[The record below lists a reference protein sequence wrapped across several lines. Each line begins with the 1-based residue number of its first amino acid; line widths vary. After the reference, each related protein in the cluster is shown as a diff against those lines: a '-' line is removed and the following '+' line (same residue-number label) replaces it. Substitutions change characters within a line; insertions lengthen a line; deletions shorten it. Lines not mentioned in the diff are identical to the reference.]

1 MIHIGKTISVELLR
15 AGPPHNQL
23 LSPLT
28 QYLALCDGHAGETL
42 RLPFEHHDFVLQM
55 QALRYQQGTE
65 LNWRARFAQVARD
78 MADVLRQIPGLATTL
93 GRGRADGGEL
103 VHVEAVMTASELA
116 LLPFEAADSPST
128 FASAGLPLSVQ
139 TVLPVSLTRRNRRY
153 TGADVKWPRRPKIL
167 IVVASPPGFVE
178 VPALAHVMAVR
189 KALEPWI
196 GPPRAKR
203 EEAERMAGAPQTNIE
218 ELVTV
223 LDRASI
229 QRLHEACAASP
240 EPYTHIHILAHGAV
254 RAEGVSERFTLAFH
268 GPNGDPELVDGRQLA
283 AALRPHAKGGSGS
296 LLSPT
301 VITIASCDAGNVGDV
316 MIPGGSIAHDL
327 HEAGIP
333 LVIASQFPLTFA
345 GSVVLAET
353 LYERLLWGDDPRV
366 VLHDV
371 RQRLHLLRHGHDWA
385 SIVAYAAL
393 PPDLDQQLTWVRAY
407 QARRAAEAALAAY
420 DHESPDIRESPLM
433 PSETAS
439 ARLAAASTAPMRTPM
454 QKVHEQL
461 KAARQRL
468 LGAIPPEQSTSDR
481 NMLIELY
488 GMLATMDKREAEVM
502 QRCADPKDKNPTRK
516 ARQLLLS
523 AQQHYKKGLSFNRAN
538 HWHATQY
545 LFLCGILGQR
555 SQKSI
560 ADWMTVARFSS
571 REETRDGT
579 PSQRAWAYASLL
591 ELAVLGVILGTDTS
605 DPSERLQN
613 AKEDAEA
620 MLALVS
626 MRSFEVYSTVRQFQ
640 RYKLWH
646 GLQHPEAERLIGT
659 INEVLDAEGESQPG
673 GSIASGS
680 LRPSA
685 AQSDRPHSAP
695 PESDERL
702 VDGGTRPPPNG
713 AVGAS

>member
-28 QYLALCDGHAGETL
+28 QYLALCDGHAAETL

-55 QALRYQQGTE
+55 QALRYQQGPE

-78 MADVLRQIPGLATTL
+78 MAEVLRQIPGLATTL
-93 GRGRADGGEL
+93 GRGRTDGGEL
-103 VHVEAVMTASELA
+103 VHVEAVLSASELA
-116 LLPFEAADSPST
+116 LLPFEAADSPTT

-153 TGADVKWPRRPKIL
+153 SGADVKWPRRPKIL
-167 IVVASPPGFVE
+167 IVVASPPGSME
-178 VPALAHVMAVR
+178 VPAVAHVMAIR
-189 KALEPWI
+189 KALAPWI
-196 GPPRAKR
+196 GPQHPK
-203 EEAERMAGAPQTNIE
+203 EATPERMEGAPRTNIE

-229 QRLHEACAASP
+229 QRVHEACAASVV
-240 EPYTHIHILAHGAV
+240 PYTHVHILAHGAV
-254 RAEGVSERFTLAFH
+254 RSEGVGERFTLAFH
-268 GPNGDPELVDGRQLA
+268 GPNGERELIDGRQLA
-283 AALRPHAKGGSGS
+283 AALRPHARGGSGS
-296 LLSPT
+296 LQSPT
-301 VITIASCDAGNVGDV
+301 VVTIASCDSGNGGDV

-393 PPDLDQQLTWVRAY
+393 PPDLEQQLTWVRAQ
-407 QARRAAEAALAAY
+407 QARRAAEAALASY
-420 DHESPDIRESPLM
+420 DH
-433 PSETAS
+433 
-439 ARLAAASTAPMRTPM
+439 AAPGIERGTPM
-454 QKVHEQL
+454 QSVHAQL
-461 KAARQRL
+461 GAARQRL
-468 LGAIPPEQSTSDR
+468 LDAVPCEQTAADR
-481 NMLIELY
+481 AMLIELY
-488 GMLATMDKREAEVM
+488 GMLATMDKREAEVL
-502 QRCADPKDKNPTRK
+502 QRQADREKDRNPTRK
-516 ARQLLLS
+516 ARELLLS
-523 AQQHYKKGLSFNRAN
+523 AQQHYKKGLRHDRAN

-545 LFLCGILGQR
+545 LFLCAILGQKGT
-555 SQKSI
+555 KSV
-560 ADWMTVARFSS
+560 ADWMTLARFSA

-591 ELAVLGVILGTDTS
+591 ELAVLGVILGTDAGADT
-605 DPSERLQN
+605 EQRLN
-613 AKEDAEA
+613 RAREDADA

-626 MRSFEVYSTVRQFQ
+626 MRSFEVYSTIRQFE
-640 RYKLWH
+640 RYALWS
-646 GLQHPEAERLIGT
+646 GLQHPEAQRLIHA
-659 INEVLDAEGESQPG
+659 IFSVLAAEGEPARSDTAVDA
-673 GSIASGS
+673 ASRLLPQNDVS
-680 LRPSA
+680 DSA
-685 AQSDRPHSAP
+685 APD
-695 PESDERL
+695 SDEQLR
-702 VDGGTRPPPNG
+702 DPGMPSHPPNG
-713 AVGAS
+713 LREAT

>member
-28 QYLALCDGHAGETL
+28 QYLALCDGHAAETL

-55 QALRYQQGTE
+55 QALRYQQGPE

-78 MADVLRQIPGLATTL
+78 MAQVLGQIPGLATTL
-93 GRGRADGGEL
+93 GRGRTDGGEL
-103 VHVEAVMTASELA
+103 VHVEAVLSASELA
-116 LLPFEAADSPST
+116 LLPFEAADSPTT

-153 TGADVKWPRRPKIL
+153 SGADVKWPRRPKIL
-167 IVVASPPGFVE
+167 IVVASPPGLME
-178 VPALAHVMAVR
+178 VPAVAHVMAIR
-189 KALEPWI
+189 KALAPWI
-196 GPPRAKR
+196 GPQHPK
-203 EEAERMAGAPQTNIE
+203 EATPERMEGAPQTNIE

-229 QRLHEACAASP
+229 QRVHEACAASVV
-240 EPYTHIHILAHGAV
+240 PYTHVHILAHGAV
-254 RAEGVSERFTLAFH
+254 RSEGVGERFTLAFH
-268 GPNGDPELVDGRQLA
+268 GPDGERELIDGRQLA

-296 LLSPT
+296 LQSPT
-301 VITIASCDAGNVGDV
+301 VVTIASCDSGNGGDV

-393 PPDLDQQLTWVRAY
+393 PPDLEQQLTWVRAQ
-407 QARRAAEAALAAY
+407 QARRAAEAALASY
-420 DHESPDIRESPLM
+420 DHATPAIERG
-433 PSETAS
+433 
-439 ARLAAASTAPMRTPM
+439 TPM
-454 QKVHEQL
+454 QSVHAQL
-461 KAARQRL
+461 GAARQRL
-468 LGAIPPEQSTSDR
+468 LDAVPSEQTAADR
-481 NMLIELY
+481 AMLIELY
-488 GMLATMDKREAEVM
+488 GMLATMDKREAEVL
-502 QRCADPKDKNPTRK
+502 QRCADRQKDKNPTRK
-516 ARQLLLS
+516 ARELLLS
-523 AQQHYKKGLSFNRAN
+523 AQQHYKRGLRHDRAN
-538 HWHATQY
+538 HWQATQY
-545 LFLCGILGQR
+545 LFLCAILGQKG
-555 SQKSI
+555 SKNIS
-560 ADWMTVARFSS
+560 DWMTLARFSA

-591 ELAVLGVILGTDTS
+591 ELAVLGILLGTDAGA
-605 DPSERLQN
+605 DGAERLN
-613 AKEDAEA
+613 KAREDADA

-626 MRSFEVYSTVRQFQ
+626 MRSFEVYSTIRQFE
-640 RYKLWH
+640 RYTLWS
-646 GLQHPEAERLIGT
+646 GLQHPDAQRLIAT
-659 INEVLDAEGESQPG
+659 TLSVLSAEDEPAR
-673 GSIASGS
+673 SIAPVGAPS
-680 LRPSA
+680 LLPP
-685 AQSDRPHSAP
+685 QNDVSDSFP
-695 PESDERL
+695 PESDEQL
-702 VDGGTRPPPNG
+702 SDPGMPSHPPNG
-713 AVGAS
+713 LREAT

>member
-28 QYLALCDGHAGETL
+28 QYLALCDGHAAETL

-55 QALRYQQGTE
+55 QALRYQQGPE

-78 MADVLRQIPGLATTL
+78 MAQVLGQIPGLATTL
-93 GRGRADGGEL
+93 GRGRTDGGEL
-103 VHVEAVMTASELA
+103 VHVEAVLSASELA
-116 LLPFEAADSPST
+116 LLPFEAADSPTT

-153 TGADVKWPRRPKIL
+153 SGADVKWPRRPKIL
-167 IVVASPPGFVE
+167 VVVASPPGLME
-178 VPALAHVMAVR
+178 VPAVAHVMVIR
-189 KALEPWI
+189 KALAPWI
-196 GPPRAKR
+196 GPQHPK
-203 EEAERMAGAPQTNIE
+203 EATPERMEGAPQTNIE

-229 QRLHEACAASP
+229 QRVHEACAASVV
-240 EPYTHIHILAHGAV
+240 PYTHVHILAHGAV
-254 RAEGVSERFTLAFH
+254 RSEGVGERFTLAFH
-268 GPNGDPELVDGRQLA
+268 GPDGERELIDGRQLA

-296 LLSPT
+296 LQSPT
-301 VITIASCDAGNVGDV
+301 VVTIASCDSGNGGDV

-393 PPDLDQQLTWVRAY
+393 PPDLEQQLTWVRAQ
-407 QARRAAEAALAAY
+407 QARRAAEAALASY
-420 DHESPDIRESPLM
+420 DHATPAIERG
-433 PSETAS
+433 
-439 ARLAAASTAPMRTPM
+439 TPM
-454 QKVHEQL
+454 QSVHAQL
-461 KAARQRL
+461 GAARQRL
-468 LGAIPPEQSTSDR
+468 LDAVPSEQTAADR
-481 NMLIELY
+481 AMLIELY
-488 GMLATMDKREAEVM
+488 GMLATMDKREAEVL
-502 QRCADPKDKNPTRK
+502 QRCADREKDRNPTRK
-516 ARQLLLS
+516 ARELLLS
-523 AQQHYKKGLSFNRAN
+523 AQQHYKKGLRHDRAN
-538 HWHATQY
+538 HWQATQY
-545 LFLCGILGQR
+545 LFLCAILGQKGAKNI
-555 SQKSI
+555 S
-560 ADWMTVARFSS
+560 DWMTLARFSA

-591 ELAVLGVILGTDTS
+591 ELAVLGILLGTDVGA
-605 DPSERLQN
+605 DAAERLSK
-613 AKEDAEA
+613 AREDADA

-626 MRSFEVYSTVRQFQ
+626 MRSFEVYSTIRQFE
-640 RYKLWH
+640 RYALWS
-646 GLQHPEAERLIGT
+646 GLQHPDAQRLIAA
-659 INEVLDAEGESQPG
+659 ILSVLSAEDEPAR
-673 GSIASGS
+673 SIAPVDAPS
-680 LRPSA
+680 LLP
-685 AQSDRPHSAP
+685 PHNDVSESSP
-695 PESDERL
+695 PESDEQL
-702 VDGGTRPPPNG
+702 SDPGMPSHPPNG
-713 AVGAS
+713 LREAT

>member
-28 QYLALCDGHAGETL
+28 QYLALCDGHAAETL

-55 QALRYQQGTE
+55 QALRYQQGPE

-78 MADVLRQIPGLATTL
+78 MAEVLRQIPGLATTL
-93 GRGRADGGEL
+93 GRGRTDGGEL
-103 VHVEAVMTASELA
+103 VHVEAVLSASELA
-116 LLPFEAADSPST
+116 LLPFEAADSPTT

-153 TGADVKWPRRPKIL
+153 SGADVKWPRRPKIL
-167 IVVASPPGFVE
+167 IVVASPPGLME
-178 VPALAHVMAVR
+178 VPAVAHVMAIR
-189 KALEPWI
+189 KALAPWI
-196 GPPRAKR
+196 GPQHPT
-203 EEAERMAGAPQTNIE
+203 EAASERMEGAPKTNIE

-229 QRLHEACAASP
+229 QRLHEACAASAV
-240 EPYTHIHILAHGAV
+240 PYTHVHILAHGAV
-254 RAEGVSERFTLAFH
+254 RSEGVGERFTLAFH
-268 GPNGDPELVDGRQLA
+268 GPNGERELIDGRQLA

-296 LLSPT
+296 LQSPT
-301 VITIASCDAGNVGDV
+301 VVTIASCDSGNAGDV

-393 PPDLDQQLTWVRAY
+393 PPDLEQQLTWVRAQ
-407 QARRAAEAALAAY
+407 QARRAAEAALASY
-420 DHESPDIRESPLM
+420 DH
-433 PSETAS
+433 
-439 ARLAAASTAPMRTPM
+439 AAPTIEQGTPM
-454 QKVHEQL
+454 QSVHAQL
-461 KAARQRL
+461 GAARQRL
-468 LGAIPPEQSTSDR
+468 LDAVPSEQTAADR
-481 NMLIELY
+481 AMLIELY
-488 GMLATMDKREAEVM
+488 GMLATMDKREAEVL
-502 QRCADPKDKNPTRK
+502 QRQADREKDRNPTRK
-516 ARQLLLS
+516 ARELLLS
-523 AQQHYKKGLSFNRAN
+523 AQQHYKKGLRHDRAN
-538 HWHATQY
+538 HWQATQY
-545 LFLCGILGQR
+545 LFLCGILGQKG
-555 SQKSI
+555 KSI
-560 ADWMTVARFSS
+560 GDWMTLARFSA

-591 ELAVLGVILGTDTS
+591 ELAVLGIILGTDA
-605 DPSERLQN
+605 DANPAERLN
-613 AKEDAEA
+613 KAREDADA

-626 MRSFEVYSTVRQFQ
+626 MRSFEVYSTIRQFE
-640 RYKLWH
+640 RYTLWS
-646 GLQHPEAERLIGT
+646 GLQHPEAQGLIDA
-659 INEVLDAEGESQPG
+659 ILSVLAAEGEPARISMSVGP
-673 GSIASGS
+673 
-680 LRPSA
+680 PSPLLPENDV
-685 AQSDRPHSAP
+685 SDSAP
-695 PESDERL
+695 PASDDQL
-702 VDGGTRPPPNG
+702 SDGGMPSHPANG
-713 AVGAS
+713 LREAT